1 MDAQKRRDILPA
13 GQREWTMERITE
25 ALDVAIKTV
34 SLDPGNFVIKTKLK
48 HSKTTSNPKVPVDP
62 KALPGA
68 AVHGLN
74 YGDTK
79 RSRLSEGDEYDAAR
93 TDLNLPSIEGRLSVE
108 NASDL

>member
-1 MDAQKRRDILPA
+1 M
-13 GQREWTMERITE
+13 
-25 ALDVAIKTV
+25 
-34 SLDPGNFVIKTKLK
+34 
-48 HSKTTSNPKVPVDP
+48 PVDP